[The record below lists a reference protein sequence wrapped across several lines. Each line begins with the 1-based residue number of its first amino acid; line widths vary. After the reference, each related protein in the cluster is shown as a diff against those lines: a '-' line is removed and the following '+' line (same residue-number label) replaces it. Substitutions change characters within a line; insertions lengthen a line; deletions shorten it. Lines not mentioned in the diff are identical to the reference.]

1 MTTIADV
8 ARRANVSAMTVSR
21 VINDTAAVNDAT
33 RQRVLSAMEELNY
46 VPNSIARSLI
56 SGKTN
61 TIGLVLADLANP
73 FFTTIARGAEDTA
86 HLHRHRLI
94 ICNHDDDA
102 SKEREYI
109 DALISARVDGMIIVP
124 ASDASRDSLQ
134 QLACHHI
141 PYVMLD
147 RLVAGI
153 QADHIIGDNR
163 NAAYR
168 LTSHLIDQGH
178 KHIAIINGPQQIYT
192 AHERFQGYVAALTDH
207 NVPVR
212 QGLIKEASFGPYT
225 SRTQEDAQGISGIM
239 HDWMQG
245 DAIRPTALVAANNM
259 VAIEVLHSLE
269 TMHLRCPNDVAL
281 VCFEDIDPHGLLR
294 PSVTAATQP
303 AYEYGHFAMKM
314 LFERLTNPD
323 CAVQSLILRSE
334 IHYRNS
340 SLASYNALYMEDK
353 TSEIRA

>member
-8 ARRANVSAMTVSR
+8 AKRANVSTMTVSR

-33 RQRVLSAMEELNY
+33 RQRVLRAMEDLNY

-73 FFTTIARGAEDTA
+73 FFTTIARGAEDTS

-102 SKEREYI
+102 YKEREYI
-109 DALISARVDGMIIVP
+109 DALISARVDGMVIVP

-134 QLACHHI
+134 QLACHNI

-178 KHIAIINGPQQIYT
+178 KHIGIINGPQQIYT

-207 NVPVR
+207 NLPIR
-212 QGLIKEASFGPYT
+212 QGLIKEASFGPYNN
-225 SRTQEDAQGISGIM
+225 RAVENAQSISNTL
-239 HDWMQG
+239 HDWLSG
-245 DAIRPTALVAANNM
+245 DPMRPTALVAANNM

-269 TMHLRCPNDVAL
+269 AMHMRCPDDVAL
-281 VCFEDIDPHGLLR
+281 VCFEDIDPYGLLR
-294 PSVTAATQP
+294 PSVTAAAQP
-303 AYEYGHFAMKM
+303 AYEYGRLAMKM
-314 LFERLTNPD
+314 LFERLTSPD
-323 CAVQSLILRSE
+323 RAIQSLILHSE
-334 IHYRNS
+334 VHYRNS
-340 SLASYNALYMEDK
+340 SLPLYNTLYTEDK